1 MPPEWTLSFTPC
13 LLTASRFRVRFKSF
27 IEQYDLRELHYHATM
42 RTKELEVQY
51 NISRYER
58 EKKRAD
64 MEAKRCR
71 NLETQIQTFTKTEAD
86 LRSQLNVYV
95 DKFKQVRLRLT
106 FLLAAR

>member
-1 MPPEWTLSFTPC
+1 MSRPAPSFSRDQGHRTA
-13 LLTASRFRVRFKSF
+13 LTQDRFRVRFKSF

-64 MEAKRCR
+64 VETKRCR
-71 NLETQIQTFTKTEAD
+71 NFESQIQTFTKTEAD

-95 DKFKQVRLRLT
+95 DKFKQVRP
-106 FLLAAR
+106 